1 MNGILKHFGRSTSMT
16 EQIDALAKAVE
27 TTSYDLRYHHEVYE
41 AIALIMEACDRPD
54 LAWKARLMERD
65 TSAIDFAHDEGHT
78 EGYEEAREEFD
89 DHEGCFDKDALD
101 KARDTAHTEGH
112 EEGLK
117 EGQDSSEN
125 YEKGH
130 KAGRAEALA
139 EVKAAVPKS

>member
-54 LAWKARLMERD
+54 LAWKARSMERD
-65 TSAIDFAHDEGHT
+65 TSEVDTACDEGYAK
-78 EGYEEAREEFD
+78 GFEEARTLYD
-89 DHEGCFDKDALD
+89 DHEGCFDKDALE
-101 KARDTAHTEGH
+101 KARVKAHTEGH
-112 EEGLK
+112 KEGLK
-117 EGQDSSEN
+117 EGQQSSEN